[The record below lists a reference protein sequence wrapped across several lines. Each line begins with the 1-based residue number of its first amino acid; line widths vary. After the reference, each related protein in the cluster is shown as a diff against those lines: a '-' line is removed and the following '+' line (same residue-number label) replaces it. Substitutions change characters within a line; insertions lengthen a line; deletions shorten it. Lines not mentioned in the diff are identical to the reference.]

1 MVLKGASF
9 LFFKRGPPSAEILA
23 PTNFQKLPSGLFLLS
38 FGTSWLARIFLAGAR
53 PNPTPREL
61 GSLILW
67 FDFGGPLLS
76 LACSGFFTL
85 VS

>member
-1 MVLKGASF
+1 MVLKGAF
-9 LFFKRGPPSAEILA
+9 FVFFKRGPPSAEILA
-23 PTNFQKLPSGLFLLS
+23 PTNFQKLPSGFFFLS
-38 FGTSWLARIFLAGAR
+38 FGTSWLVFFLPVQG
-53 PNPTPREL
+53 PTPREL